1 MSRRKAREVAL
12 QVLFQLDFH
21 TNQREEAMQAVFQ
34 ERTDIQEA
42 AKDYAQG
49 LVKGTLDNISQ
60 IDQVIS
66 ASTNDWKLERMPG
79 VDRNILRLA
88 IFEMQYGEEDLT
100 PNVVINEAVELAKT
114 FGSEESSRFINGVLG
129 SLVKKEKL

>member
-1 MSRRKAREVAL
+1 MSRRKAREAAL
-12 QVLFQLDFH
+12 QVLFQLDFR
-21 TNQREEAMQAVFQ
+21 TNQRDEAMQSVFQ
-34 ERTDIQEA
+34 ERADIQEA

-49 LVKGTLDNISQ
+49 LVNGTLDNIDQ

-88 IFEMQYGEEDLT
+88 IFEMRYGEEPLT

-114 FGSEESSRFINGVLG
+114 FGTEESSRFINGVLG